1 MPTFPKYTTL
11 LVVQQVQREVHK
23 EMLAVAEINYI
34 RHEANQKGCSYS
46 DIAKRMKR
54 DPRTVKKYAEMENFS
69 VSKVKQKRK
78 ARVMDPVKPILDQWI
93 KEDLTKKKKYRRTAK
108 RMYETLKEQ
117 FGFTGSDRSVRLYV
131 SKRRQELLEES
142 ELAALPLEAKPA
154 TAQVDFGEAPFIY
167 EGEHTNLPFLVLSFP
182 NSNAAYVQVM
192 PSQNRECLLEGLKRM
207 FHYMGGVPRVIR
219 FDNLSPAVKKI
230 LPNGERELTEEFQRF
245 ALHYGFECEFCN
257 PASGNEKGNVEA
269 KVKYIR
275 NNFFLPELTIYDL
288 DAFNDFLW
296 EKCEKDWH
304 RPHYQKERSIAG
316 LFEEEKE
323 FFLQLPAKEFDCS
336 RYEQVK
342 ADKYGYIRIEN
353 KLYSTSPRFAKQM
366 VLAKFTYKEIEILTE
381 DYERIIKHERLYG
394 TKKQK
399 SMKWQPYLTLMAK
412 RPNALKYTNFYE
424 KMPEEWKKYFSNC
437 TNQEKKDA
445 LQLLA
450 VLLKEHDFEVSTQ
463 ALRLAS
469 QHGHPKV
476 ESIKQVFY
484 QLINGRGIRE
494 PIQPKISV
502 PDMPE
507 SFRGVRHYDHLFESP
522 GGEA

>member
-1 MPTFPKYTTL
+1 
-11 LVVQQVQREVHK
+11 
-23 EMLAVAEINYI
+23 MLAVAEINYI

-46 DIAKRMKR
+46 DIAKRMNR
-54 DPRTVKKYAEMENFS
+54 DPRTVKKYAEMEDFS
-69 VSKVKQKRK
+69 SSRKKQKRK

-93 KEDLTKKKKYRRTAK
+93 QEDLKKKKKYRRTAK
-108 RMYETLKEQ
+108 RMYEMLKEQ
-117 FGFTGSDRSVRLYV
+117 FDFKGSDRSVRNYV
-131 SKRRQELLEES
+131 SKRKQELIEES
-142 ELAALPLEAKPA
+142 ESAALPLETKPA
-154 TAQVDFGEAPFIY
+154 TAQVDFGEAPFIHR
-167 EGEHTNLPFLVLSFP
+167 GEHVNLPFLVLSFP
-182 NSNAAYVQVM
+182 HSNGAYVQVM

-207 FHYMGGVPRVIR
+207 FHYIGGVPRIIR

-230 LPNGERELTEEFQRF
+230 LPHGERELTEEFQRF
-245 ALHYGFECEFCN
+245 VLHYGFECEFCN

-288 DAFNDFLW
+288 DSFNDSLW

-304 RPHYQKERSIAG
+304 RPHYQKGRSIAK
-316 LFEEEKE
+316 LFEEEKG
-323 FFLQLPAKEFDCS
+323 FFLQLPAKEFECV

-342 ADKYGYIRIEN
+342 ADKYGYIRIDN
-353 KLYSTSPRFAKQM
+353 KLYSTSPRFAKHI
-366 VLAKFTYKEIEILTE
+366 VLAKISYKEIEILTE
-381 DYERIIKHERLYG
+381 NYELIIKHERLYD
-394 TKKQK
+394 TKRK

-412 RPNALKYTNFYE
+412 RPNALKYTDFYE
-424 KMPEEWKKYFSNC
+424 KMPEEWKNYFSNC
-437 TNQEKKDA
+437 TIQQKKEA

-469 QHGHPKV
+469 HYGHPNV

-484 QLINGRGIRE
+484 QLINGRGTRE
-494 PIQPKISV
+494 PIQPKLSV
-502 PDMPE
+502 PNMPE
-507 SFRGVRHYDHLFESP
+507 ASRGVRHYDRLFLST